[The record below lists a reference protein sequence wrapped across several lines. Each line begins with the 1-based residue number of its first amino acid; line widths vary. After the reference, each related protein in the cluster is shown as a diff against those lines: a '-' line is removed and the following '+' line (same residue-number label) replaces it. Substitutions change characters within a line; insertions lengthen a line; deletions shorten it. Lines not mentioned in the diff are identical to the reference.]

1 MIEIKNPYLMFIGD
15 VPDQLAAKTAD
26 GVAHWR
32 RDWCLGQ
39 FSLEGCK
46 ADLGLPDMSVAEA
59 AEAGV
64 KTLIVGVTNQ
74 GGYFADTW
82 VDTMHSAIDH
92 GMDIA
97 SGMHAKLSTV
107 PGLAE
112 KAETAG
118 RQLYDV
124 RHTDQTFDI
133 GRGHKR
139 SGKRLLTVGTDTS
152 CGKMFTALTLEKE
165 MRARGMKA
173 DFRATGQTGI
183 FIAGHGVAI
192 DACVSRFHFRF
203 GRMAV
208 SGKRSGSLGFG
219 RGRGSIFHA
228 GYAGVTLGLIHGA
241 QPDVMVVCHDPGR
254 PHMRGTPA
262 IPVRSL
268 SEVIEA
274 TTAAARVT
282 NPDVRFIGC
291 AINTSKLSDEEAE
304 AELERARQETGLPA
318 VDPIKHG
325 VGALVDAL
333 D

>member
-15 VPDQLAAKTAD
+15 VSDQLAAKTAD

-32 RDWCLGQ
+32 REWCLGQ
-39 FSLEGCK
+39 IRLKGCK

-64 KTLIVGVTNQ
+64 KTMIVGVTNQ
-74 GGYFADTW
+74 GGFFADTW
-82 VDTMHSAIDH
+82 VETMISAIDH

-112 KAETAG
+112 KAKAAG
-118 RQLYDV
+118 RQLFDV
-124 RHTDQTFDI
+124 RHTDQNFDI

-165 MRARGMKA
+165 MRERGIKA

-192 DACVSRFHFRF
+192 DAVVSDFI
-203 GRMAV
+203 
-208 SGKRSGSLGFG
+208 SGSVEWLCPENDPDHWDLVEGQ
-219 RGRGSIFHA
+219 GSIFHA

-262 IPVRSL
+262 IRVRTL

-282 NPDVRFIGC
+282 NPDVKFIGC
-291 AINTSKLSDEEAE
+291 SINTSKLSDDEAE

-318 VDPIKHG
+318 VDPVKHG
-325 VGALVDAL
+325 VGVLVDAL
-333 D
+333 Q

>member
-1 MIEIKNPYLMFIGD
+1 MMEIKNPYLMFIGD
-15 VPDQLAAKTAD
+15 VSDQLAAKTAD

-32 RDWCLGQ
+32 REWCLGQ
-39 FSLEGCK
+39 IRLKGCK

-64 KTLIVGVTNQ
+64 KTMIVGVTNQ
-74 GGYFADTW
+74 GGFFADTW
-82 VDTMHSAIDH
+82 VETMISAIDH

-112 KAETAG
+112 KAKAAG
-118 RQLYDV
+118 RQLFDV
-124 RHTDQTFDI
+124 RHTDQNFDI

-165 MRARGMKA
+165 MRERGMKA

-192 DACVSRFHFRF
+192 DAVVSDFI
-203 GRMAV
+203 
-208 SGKRSGSLGFG
+208 SGSVEWLCPENDPDHWDLVEGQ
-219 RGRGSIFHA
+219 GSIFHA

-262 IPVRSL
+262 IRVRTL

-282 NPDVRFIGC
+282 NPDVKFIGC
-291 AINTSKLSDEEAE
+291 SINTSKLSDDEAE

-318 VDPIKHG
+318 VDPVKHG
-325 VGALVDAL
+325 VGVLVDAL
-333 D
+333 Q

>member
-15 VPDQLAAKTAD
+15 VSDQLAAKTAD

-32 RDWCLGQ
+32 REWCLGQ
-39 FSLEGCK
+39 IRLKGCK

-64 KTLIVGVTNQ
+64 KTMIVGVTNQ
-74 GGYFADTW
+74 GGFFADTW
-82 VDTMHSAIDH
+82 VETMISAIDH

-112 KAETAG
+112 KAKAAG
-118 RQLYDV
+118 RQLFDV
-124 RHTDQTFDI
+124 RHTDQNFDI

-165 MRARGMKA
+165 MRERGMKA

-192 DACVSRFHFRF
+192 DAVVSDFI
-203 GRMAV
+203 
-208 SGKRSGSLGFG
+208 SGSVEWLCPENDPDHWDLVEGQ
-219 RGRGSIFHA
+219 GSIFHA

-262 IPVRSL
+262 IRVRTL

-282 NPDVRFIGC
+282 NPDVKFIGC
-291 AINTSKLSDEEAE
+291 SINTSKLSDDEAE

-318 VDPIKHG
+318 VDPVKHG
-325 VGALVDAL
+325 VGVLVDAL
-333 D
+333 Q

>member
-1 MIEIKNPYLMFIGD
+1 MMEIKNPYLMFIGD
-15 VPDQLAAKTAD
+15 VSDQLAAKTAD

-32 RDWCLGQ
+32 REWCLGQ
-39 FSLEGCK
+39 IRLKGCK

-64 KTLIVGVTNQ
+64 KTMIVGVTNQ
-74 GGYFADTW
+74 GGFFADTW
-82 VDTMHSAIDH
+82 VETMISAIDH

-112 KAETAG
+112 KAKAAG
-118 RQLYDV
+118 RQLFDV
-124 RHTDQTFDI
+124 RHTDQNFDI

-165 MRARGMKA
+165 MRERGIKA

-192 DACVSRFHFRF
+192 DAVVSDFI
-203 GRMAV
+203 
-208 SGKRSGSLGFG
+208 SGSVEWLCPENDPDHWDLVEGQ
-219 RGRGSIFHA
+219 GSIFHA

-262 IPVRSL
+262 IRVRTL

-282 NPDVRFIGC
+282 NPDVKFIGC
-291 AINTSKLSDEEAE
+291 SINTSKLSDDEAE

-318 VDPIKHG
+318 VDPVKHG
-325 VGALVDAL
+325 VGVLVDAL
-333 D
+333 Q

>member
-32 RDWCLGQ
+32 REWCLGQ
-39 FSLEGCK
+39 IRLEGCK
-46 ADLGLPDMSVAEA
+46 ANLGLPDMTIAEA

-74 GGYFADTW
+74 GGFFADTW
-82 VDTMHSAIDH
+82 VETMNSAIDH

-107 PGLAE
+107 PGLAK
-112 KAETAG
+112 KAKAAG
-118 RQLYDV
+118 RQLFDV

-192 DACVSRFHFRF
+192 DAVVSDFI
-203 GRMAV
+203 
-208 SGKRSGSLGFG
+208 SGSVEWLCPENDPDHWDLVEGQ
-219 RGRGSIFHA
+219 GSIFHA

-268 SEVIEA
+268 SEVIESA
-274 TTAAARVT
+274 TAASRIT

-291 AINTSKLSDEEAE
+291 AINTSKLSDDEAE
-304 AELERARQETGLPA
+304 AELERACQETGLPA
-318 VDPIKHG
+318 VDPVKHG
-325 VGALVDAL
+325 VGVLVDAL
-333 D
+333 E

>member
-15 VPDQLAAKTAD
+15 VSDQLAAKTAD

-32 RDWCLGQ
+32 REWCLGQ
-39 FSLEGCK
+39 IRLKGCK
-46 ADLGLPDMSVAEA
+46 ADLGLPDMTVAEA

-64 KTLIVGVTNQ
+64 KTMIVGVTNQ
-74 GGYFADTW
+74 GGFFADTW
-82 VDTMHSAIDH
+82 VETMISAIDH

-112 KAETAG
+112 KAKAAG
-118 RQLYDV
+118 RQLFDV
-124 RHTDQTFDI
+124 RHTDQNFDI

-165 MRARGMKA
+165 MRERGMKA

-192 DACVSRFHFRF
+192 DAVVSDFI
-203 GRMAV
+203 
-208 SGKRSGSLGFG
+208 SGSVEWLCPENDPDHWDLVEGQ
-219 RGRGSIFHA
+219 GSIFHA

-262 IPVRSL
+262 IRVRTL

-282 NPDVRFIGC
+282 NPDVKFIGC
-291 AINTSKLSDEEAE
+291 SINTSKLSDDEAE

-318 VDPIKHG
+318 VDPVKHG
-325 VGALVDAL
+325 VGVLVDAL
-333 D
+333 Q

>member
-1 MIEIKNPYLMFIGD
+1 MEIKNPYLMFIGD
-15 VPDQLAAKTAD
+15 VSDQLAAKTAD

-32 RDWCLGQ
+32 REWCLGQ
-39 FSLEGCK
+39 IRLKGCK

-64 KTLIVGVTNQ
+64 KTMIVGVTNQ
-74 GGYFADTW
+74 GGFFADTW
-82 VDTMHSAIDH
+82 VETMISAIDH

-112 KAETAG
+112 KAKAAG
-118 RQLYDV
+118 RQLFDV
-124 RHTDQTFDI
+124 RHTDQNFDI

-165 MRARGMKA
+165 MRERGMKA

-192 DACVSRFHFRF
+192 DAVVSDFI
-203 GRMAV
+203 
-208 SGKRSGSLGFG
+208 SGSVEWLCPENDPDHWDLVEGQ
-219 RGRGSIFHA
+219 GSIFHA

-262 IPVRSL
+262 IRVRTL

-282 NPDVRFIGC
+282 NPDVKFIGC
-291 AINTSKLSDEEAE
+291 SINTSKLSDDEAE

-318 VDPIKHG
+318 VDPVKHG
-325 VGALVDAL
+325 VGVLVDAL
-333 D
+333 Q